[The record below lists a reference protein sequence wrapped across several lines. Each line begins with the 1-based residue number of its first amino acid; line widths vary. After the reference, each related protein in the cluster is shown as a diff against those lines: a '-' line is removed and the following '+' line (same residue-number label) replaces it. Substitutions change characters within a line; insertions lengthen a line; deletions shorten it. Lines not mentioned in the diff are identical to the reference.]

1 MITKRLSKLSD
12 SFPIGHC
19 ATAPEIANKNVTIDI
34 SKIVK
39 FIEAAY
45 TARRENKADCVV
57 P

>member
-1 MITKRLSKLSD
+1 MAPD
-12 SFPIGHC
+12 
-19 ATAPEIANKNVTIDI
+19 TARRNVTKEI

-45 TARRENKADCVV
+45 TAKRLNRADCVV

>member
-1 MITKRLSKLSD
+1 MSE

-19 ATAPEIANKNVTIDI
+19 DMAPDTANKNVTIEI

-45 TARRENKADCVV
+45 TANNENNAD
-57 P
+57 